1 MATQDTPGTTSTTST
16 TDLSPEALDRALA
29 PLAAALGDRLLTP
42 ASDGFAD
49 AAAVFMGGAERTPA
63 AVARVRDA
71 DEVATALA
79 VAHDAGLPVAVRAG
93 GHNLARH
100 SLLDGGLVLDLRL
113 MDGVEIDRDA
123 GVGRAQGGVLA
134 GDYIAAAGEH
144 GLATGFGDTGG
155 VGLTGLALGGGI
167 GYLSRAHGL
176 TVDNVLGAEVVLAD
190 GRVVRADADE
200 NPDLY
205 WALRGG
211 GGNFGVVTEIE
222 LRLRELPVVTGGMF
236 VWPAEPATLAGVLTA
251 LAEAPAELSG
261 MVNVLVAPPLPM
273 LPAEAHGKPIVM
285 ALVCFA
291 GPADQA
297 EAVYAPLRAL
307 APVHD
312 SVGEIAYPEMFAGV
326 GGPEGGMP
334 GDARTGFLGDG
345 AWAPDEAWATAAVGA
360 VLGAPP
366 GVAAVNLR
374 PMGGAI
380 ADADPA
386 DTAFAHRDAA
396 WMVTVQGMTP
406 ALDGL
411 AGLREWITSTADTL
425 GVGGRGYVN
434 FMSTA
439 TEQDVRNAYPE
450 ATLARLRE
458 VKRAYDP
465 GNLFASNHNVRP

>member
-1 MATQDTPGTTSTTST
+1 MATQETPGTTGTTIT
-16 TDLSPEALDRALA
+16 SPEALDDALA
-29 PLAAALGDRLLTP
+29 PLAALLGDRLLTP
-42 ASDGFAD
+42 SSAGFAD
-49 AAAVFMGGAERTPA
+49 AAEVYLGGPERTPV
-63 AVARVRDA
+63 AVARVRDT
-71 DEVATALA
+71 DEIAAVLA
-79 VAHDAGLPVAVRAG
+79 VAQRTGLPLGVRAG

-100 SLLDGGLVLDLRL
+100 ALVDGGIVVDLRL
-113 MDGVEIDRDA
+113 MDGIEIDPDA
-123 GVGRAQGGVLA
+123 GVGRAQGGALA
-134 GDYIAAAGEH
+134 GAYIAAAGEH

-155 VGLTGLALGGGI
+155 VGLAGIALGGGI

-211 GGNFGVVTEIE
+211 GGNFGVVTRLD

-236 VWPAEPATLAGVLTA
+236 VWPADPGTLAGVLA
-251 LAEAPAELSG
+251 AFAEAPAELSG

-285 ALVCFA
+285 ALACFT

-297 EAVYAPLRAL
+297 EAAYAPLRAL
-307 APVHD
+307 GPLHD
-312 SVGEIAYPEMFAGV
+312 SVAEIAYPEMFAGG
-326 GGPEGGMP
+326 GGPESGLP

-345 AWAPDEAWATAAVGA
+345 AWAPDEAWAAAAIEA
-360 VLGAPP
+360 VLAAPR

-374 PMGGAI
+374 PMGGAVG
-380 ADADPA
+380 AVDAA

-396 WMVTVQGMTP
+396 WMVTVQGL
-406 ALDGL
+406 AQDLDGL
-411 AGLREWITSTADTL
+411 PALGEWVAAASDTL
-425 GVGGRGYVN
+425 GVGGPGYVN
-434 FMSTA
+434 FMARA
-439 TEQDVRNAYPE
+439 TEQDVRDAYPG
-450 ATLARLRE
+450 ATLDRLRE
-458 VKRAYDP
+458 VKRTYDP